1 VTAKIVSTQ
10 HVTANHSTITVQH
23 VTLCCCRVLSV
34 TQAHLLTSMSTGRR
48 QGGLRIIGGP
58 DGGRECNE
66 VCGFCRTDQAQ
77 GTLKATPWKSGQK
90 KAIPMRFT
98 SHCFVCC
105 RFVGR
110 AVVPVGCDGP
120 VGGGLTP
127 TPAPSAAQPK
137 DSLSKVVT
145 GNKCERIA
153 KGAIWAAQQDALAQ
167 PTGTGHRLTLHW

>member
-1 VTAKIVSTQ
+1 MIAPHPLPPVPTSVRGAPQHRGRSRDRHGCIVTAKIVSTQ

-23 VTLCCCRVLSV
+23 VTLCCCRVLS
-34 TQAHLLTSMSTGRR
+34 QAHLLTSMSTGRR
-48 QGGLRIIGGP
+48 QGGLRLIGGP

-90 KAIPMRFT
+90 KVFRCA
-98 SHCFVCC
+98 SHYWKILPIRLGCFVCC

-120 VGGGLTP
+120 VGGGLTL
-127 TPAPSAAQPK
+127 TPAPSAA
-137 DSLSKVVT
+137 
-145 GNKCERIA
+145 
-153 KGAIWAAQQDALAQ
+153 
-167 PTGTGHRLTLHW
+167 